1 MRRLVPV
8 LLAAATATTAVTAL
22 PAAAATLVSAYAI
35 PNGTDLSGLAG
46 AGQSRLGGFGSD
58 LIYDAATDRFLG
70 MTDRGPGG
78 GVLPYAPRLQGFS
91 LDIDR
96 TTGAIG
102 GFTLESTVLF
112 RQANGDPYTGLNPQL
127 ASGSAARLGASLDP
141 EGLARLPNGNLLVSD
156 EYGPSVYEFTP
167 AGAFVR
173 AFEVP
178 ANLVP
183 TRSNGAVDYV
193 SGRGNGGIATGR
205 QDNRGF
211 EGLTVSPDGKTAYAV
226 LQDPLVQEGQ
236 NTANGTVNGEGR
248 FSRNVRIVAYDVAS
262 GTQKA
267 QYIYQLESVADI
279 NERIAGTANDFAA
292 NQQGRSIGVSAIQA
306 VTDGTLLVLER
317 DNRGF
322 GVEDANGTTAV
333 GSKRVYRIDLA
344 GATDVKDVSLAGTNT
359 LPAGVSPVGKTATP
373 FVDFAAAL
381 RRLGL
386 AIPDKLEG
394 FAFGPRLADG
404 SYTLIMI
411 TDNDFS
417 VTQNGDGVQFD
428 VCTSSVNGSGTTTQ
442 VALGAGC
449 PAGTTLI
456 PNMIYSFRLSEAEYQ
471 SLTGAVPEP
480 ATWGMMVL
488 GFGLIGAAARRR
500 RVRTQVRYA

>member
-8 LLAAATATTAVTAL
+8 LLAAAAAASSL
-22 PAAAATLVSAYAI
+22 PAGAATLVSAYAI

-102 GFTLESTVLF
+102 GFALQSTVLF
-112 RQANGDPYTGLNPQL
+112 RQADGNPYTGLNPQL
-127 ASGSAARLGASLDP
+127 ATGSAARLGASLDP

-156 EYGPSVYEFTP
+156 EYGPSVYEFTA

-183 TRSNGAVDYV
+183 KQANGTTDYV

-211 EGLTVSPDGKTAYAV
+211 EGLTVSPDGRTAYAV

-236 NTANGTVNGEGR
+236 NTSNGTVNGEGR

-267 QYIYQLESVADI
+267 QYIYQLESLADI
-279 NERIAGTANDFAA
+279 NARIDGTADDFAA
-292 NQQGRSIGVSAIQA
+292 NQQGRAIGVSAIQA

-322 GVEDANGTTAV
+322 GVEDANGASAV
-333 GSKRVYRIDLA
+333 GSKRVYRIDLT
-344 GATDVKDVSLAGTNT
+344 GATDVKDIGLAGTNA
-359 LPAGVSPVGKTATP
+359 LPAGVSPVAKTATP
-373 FVDFAAAL
+373 FLDFAAAL
-381 RRLGL
+381 RRMGL
-386 AIPDKLEG
+386 PIPEKLEG

-404 SYTLIMI
+404 SYTLILV

-417 VTQNGDGVQFD
+417 VTQNGAGTQFD
-428 VCTSSVNGSGTTTQ
+428 VCTGGVNGSGTTTQ

-456 PNMIYSFRLSEAEYQ
+456 PNMIYSFRLSEAEYR

-488 GFGLIGAAARRR
+488 GFGLVGAAARRR
-500 RVRTQVRYA
+500 SRTRVRYA